1 MNFVDILKFMYK
13 ELLSNI
19 NFRLTLKNRFKA
31 IYIDEFQDTS
41 KIQFKILGLIFNNN
55 VCVIGDPYQ
64 SIYGFQNANVE
75 NIFDF
80 KDEFKPNMV
89 QLNRNYRSTPNIVKL
104 TNAITSFFI
113 DDIENMY
120 DIDLEP
126 LVSNQSDV
134 GEPVKLYST
143 SNKEEK
149 VLELIK
155 QDVED
160 GYSLDEISVI
170 IKS

>member
-1 MNFVDILKFMYK
+1 
-13 ELLSNI
+13 
-19 NFRLTLKNRFKA
+19 
-31 IYIDEFQDTS
+31 
-41 KIQFKILGLIFNNN
+41 
-55 VCVIGDPYQ
+55 
-64 SIYGFQNANVE
+64 
-75 NIFDF
+75 
-80 KDEFKPNMV
+80 MV

-143 SNKEEK
+143 SNKED
-149 VLELIK
+149 II
-155 QDVED
+155 
-160 GYSLDEISVI
+160 GYLNIGYNF
-170 IKS
+170 